1 MLFSGCLDGSL
12 QIFST
17 KNNLHRPE
25 LLVRDAHVT
34 RQEYTSIASFDDGIR
49 LATRNTDGTLKV
61 WDTRKINKPTMHERD
76 LYNRFP
82 GSKICFSPDN
92 SLLVVGTAVGQETE

>member
-1 MLFSGCLDGSL
+1 MIRCKDARGGFVGATGVCYSKDGKMLFSGCLDGSL

-34 RQEYTSIASFDDGIR
+34 R
-49 LATRNTDGTLKV
+49 
-61 WDTRKINKPTMHERD
+61 
-76 LYNRFP
+76 
-82 GSKICFSPDN
+82 
-92 SLLVVGTAVGQETE
+92 